1 MWTLVILKDTSYEIE
16 LEKWKVKEF
25 EEKVLFSGLCD
36 FIIPMS
42 FSDMNDRKKIKYNCS
57 GYSSVRDMD
66 ISSINGIFEI
76 IEKTLITLSKSIEF
90 YIPHEKVSLNIDT
103 VFYDKKRKRVRIA
116 YMPDE
121 KGTLLE
127 HLNFFLDQL
136 ADLADDDG
144 VEYICSLKKDLNMN
158 NRNLRDMAV
167 FVSEQKKRINKC
179 GVL

>member
-1 MWTLVILKDTSYEIE
+1 MNLRDNGYEIE

-42 FSDMNDRKKIKYNCS
+42 FSDINDRKKIKYNCS
-57 GYSSVRDMD
+57 GYSSVRDMN
-66 ISSINGIFEI
+66 IKSINEIFEI
-76 IEKTLITLSKSIEF
+76 IEKTLITLNKSVEF
-90 YIPHEKVSLNIDT
+90 YIPHEKVRLNVDT
-103 VFYDKKRKRVRIA
+103 VFYDLKRKRVRIA
-116 YMPDE
+116 YIPEE
-121 KGTLLE
+121 KGTLME

-136 ADLADDDG
+136 SEIADEDA
-144 VEYICSLKKDLNMN
+144 VEYIKSLKLDLNVN

-179 GVL
+179 GIL

>member
-1 MWTLVILKDTSYEIE
+1 MDLKTNGYEIE
-16 LEKWKVKEF
+16 MEKWKVKEF

-42 FSDMNDRKKIKYNCS
+42 FSNLTDKKKIKYNCS
-57 GYSSVRDMD
+57 GYSSVRDMN
-66 ISSINGIFEI
+66 IKTTKEIFEI
-76 IEKTLITLSKSIEF
+76 IEKTLLTLNKSIEF
-90 YIPHEKVSLNIDT
+90 YIPHEKVKLNIDT
-103 VFYDKKRKRVRIA
+103 VFYDMKRKRVRIA
-116 YMPDE
+116 YMPE
-121 KGTLLE
+121 EEGTLME

-136 ADLADDDG
+136 LQVAGEDTE
-144 VEYICSLKKDLNMN
+144 EYIKSLKTDLNLN

>member
-1 MWTLVILKDTSYEIE
+1 MWRLVILRDTSYEIE

-42 FSDMNDRKKIKYNCS
+42 FSDMNNKKKIKYNCS

-90 YIPHEKVSLNIDT
+90 YIPHEKVTLNIDT
-103 VFYDKKRKRVRIA
+103 VFYDNKRKRVRIA
-116 YMPDE
+116 YMPDD
-121 KGTLLE
+121 KGTLME
-127 HLNFFLDQL
+127 HLNCFLDQL
-136 ADLADDDG
+136 ANLVDEDG
-144 VEYICSLKKDLNMN
+144 LEYINSLKRDLNLN

-179 GVL
+179 GIL

>member
-1 MWTLVILKDTSYEIE
+1 MNLRDNGYEIE

-42 FSDMNDRKKIKYNCS
+42 FSDLNDRKKIKYNCS
-57 GYSSVRDMD
+57 GYSSVRDMN
-66 ISSINGIFEI
+66 IASINEIFEI
-76 IEKTLITLSKSIEF
+76 IEKTLITLNKSVEF
-90 YIPHEKVSLNIDT
+90 YIPHEKVRLNLDT
-103 VFYDKKRKRVRIA
+103 VFYDLKRKRVRIA
-116 YMPDE
+116 YMPEED
-121 KGTLLE
+121 GTLME

-136 ADLADDDG
+136 SDIADEDT
-144 VEYICSLKKDLNMN
+144 VEYIKSLKLDLNMN

-179 GVL
+179 GII